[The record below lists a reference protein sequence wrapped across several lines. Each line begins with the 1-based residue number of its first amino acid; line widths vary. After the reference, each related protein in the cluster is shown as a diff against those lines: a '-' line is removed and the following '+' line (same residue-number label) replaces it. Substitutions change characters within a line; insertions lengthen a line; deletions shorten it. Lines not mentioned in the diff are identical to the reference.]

1 MKNYKK
7 LISLFT
13 PAEKK
18 KLFLL
23 LIMIIVM
30 ALLDMAGVASI
41 LPFIAV
47 LTNPSLIE
55 TNIYLNHLF
64 EFSKLFGV
72 ENNYDFFIFLGIL
85 VFILLV
91 FSNSV
96 KAFTIFWQSR
106 FGLMSEYS
114 ISKRLV
120 NSYLVQPFS
129 WFLNKHSADLG
140 KTILSEV
147 SQVVANG
154 INPLI
159 EVISKSIVSLTLI
172 TLLVVVDPELAFKVA
187 IFLSVI
193 YALIFFLLKN
203 FIKNVGKKRLLSN
216 KLRFEAIS
224 NAFGAIKEVKVG
236 GLETTYTNLFGRP
249 ARVYALA
256 HAFAQVVAQL
266 PRYFVEIFAFGGIL
280 LIMLYEIAFNS
291 VSFSNTLPILSLY
304 VFAGYRLLPN
314 LQMLYNSFIKLT
326 FVGPSLDK
334 LYFDLSSLQKN
345 IDDQNKDTLQLKN
358 QIVLRNINYSYPVS
372 SKKNINDISLKIPA
386 KSIVGIVGTTGSGK
400 TTIVDIILGLL
411 VPQKGT
417 VEIDETSITKK
428 NLRSWQKTIGYVPQ
442 FIYLADDTIE
452 NNIAFG
458 VEPKDIDQN
467 SLDRASKIANLHN
480 FINEELPEKYNT
492 LVGERGLRLSG
503 GQRQRIGIARALYHN
518 PQLLIMD
525 EGTSA
530 LDNKTEE
537 LVMSSINKLGKEI
550 TVILIA
556 HRLSTI
562 KKCDKIFLLENG
574 KIEAEGTYQELVNI
588 NNHFK
593 AMSKND

>member
-1 MKNYKK
+1 
-7 LISLFT
+7 
-13 PAEKK
+13 
-18 KLFLL
+18 
-23 LIMIIVM
+23 MIIVM

-47 LTNPSLIE
+47 LTNPNLIE
-55 TNIYLNHLF
+55 TNVYLNHLF
-64 EFSKLFGV
+64 KFSKLFGV
-72 ENNYDFFIFLGIL
+72 ENNYDFFIFLGVL
-85 VFILLV
+85 VFVLLV
-91 FSNSV
+91 FSNLV

-172 TLLVVVDPELAFKVA
+172 TLLIVVDPELALKVA

-203 FIKNVGKKRLLSN
+203 FIKNVGKKRLSSN

-345 IDDQNKDTLQLKN
+345 IDDQNKDILQLKN

-372 SKKNINDISLKIPA
+372 SRKNINDISLKIPA

-417 VEIDETSITKK
+417 VEIDETTITKK
-428 NLRSWQKTIGYVPQ
+428 NLTSWQKTIGYVPQ

-467 SLDRASKIANLHN
+467 SLNRASKIANLHN
-480 FINEELPEKYNT
+480 FINDELPEKYNT

-574 KIEAEGTYQELVNI
+574 KIEAEGTYQELVNT

>member
-1 MKNYKK
+1 
-7 LISLFT
+7 
-13 PAEKK
+13 
-18 KLFLL
+18 
-23 LIMIIVM
+23 MIILM

-64 EFSKLFGV
+64 EFSKLL
-72 ENNYDFFIFLGIL
+72 ELKIIMIFIFLGIL

-172 TLLVVVDPELAFKVA
+172 TLLVVVDPELALKVA

-203 FIKNVGKKRLLSN
+203 FIKNVGKKRLSSN

-345 IDDQNKDTLQLKN
+345 IDDQNKDILQLKN
-358 QIVLRNINYSYPVS
+358 KIVLRNINYSYPVS

-417 VEIDETSITKK
+417 VEIDEISITKK
-428 NLRSWQKTIGYVPQ
+428 NLRSWQNTIGYVPQ

-467 SLDRASKIANLHN
+467 SLIRASKIANLHN
-480 FINEELPEKYNT
+480 FINDELPEKYNT

-537 LVMSSINKLGKEI
+537 LVMNSINKLGKEI

-574 KIEAEGTYQELVNI
+574 KIEAEGTYQELVNT

>member
-13 PAEKK
+13 TAEKK

-47 LTNPSLIE
+47 LTSPSLIE
-55 TNIYLNHLF
+55 TNLYLNKLF
-64 EFSKLFGV
+64 IFSNLFGV
-72 ENNYDFFIFLGIL
+72 ENNYDFFIFLGTL

-159 EVISKSIVSLTLI
+159 EVISKTIVSLTLI
-172 TLLVVVDPELAFKVA
+172 TLLIIVDPELAFKVA
-187 IFLSVI
+187 MFLSGI
-193 YALIFFLLKN
+193 YGAIFFLLKS
-203 FIKNVGKKRLLSN
+203 FINNLGKKRLSSN

-236 GLETTYTNLFGRP
+236 GLENTYTNLFGRP

-280 LIMLYEIAFNS
+280 IIMLYEIAFNS
-291 VSFSNTLPILSLY
+291 VSFNETLPILSLY

-334 LYFDLSSLQKN
+334 LYSDLSILQKHV
-345 IDDQNKDTLQLKN
+345 DDQNIDILKLKKNIILKD
-358 QIVLRNINYSYPVS
+358 IHFSYPVS
-372 SKKNINDISLKIPA
+372 PKKNIEGVSLTIQA
-386 KSIVGIVGTTGSGK
+386 RSIIGIVGTTGSGK

-417 VEIDETSITKK
+417 IEIDETTITDK
-428 NLRSWQKTIGYVPQ
+428 NLRSWQKSIGYVPQ

-467 SLDRASKIANLHN
+467 SLIRASKIANLHN
-480 FINEELPEKYNT
+480 FINNELPEKYNT

-530 LDNKTEE
+530 LDNRTEE
-537 LVMSSINKLGKEI
+537 LVMTSINKLGKEI

-562 KKCDKIFLLENG
+562 KKCGKIFLLENG
-574 KIEAEGTYQELVNI
+574 KLEGEGTYQELVN
-588 NNHFK
+588 NNRHFRL
-593 AMSKND
+593 MSKND

>member
-1 MKNYKK
+1 MENYKK

-23 LIMIIVM
+23 LIMIILM

-172 TLLVVVDPELAFKVA
+172 TLLVVVDPELALKVA

-203 FIKNVGKKRLLSN
+203 FIKNVGKKRLSSN

-345 IDDQNKDTLQLKN
+345 IDDQNKDILQLKN
-358 QIVLRNINYSYPVS
+358 KIVLRNINYSYPVS

-417 VEIDETSITKK
+417 VEIDEISITKK
-428 NLRSWQKTIGYVPQ
+428 NLRSWQNTIGYVPQ

-467 SLDRASKIANLHN
+467 SLIRASKIANLHN
-480 FINEELPEKYNT
+480 FINDELPEKYNT

-537 LVMSSINKLGKEI
+537 LVMNSINKLGKEI

-574 KIEAEGTYQELVNI
+574 KIEAEGTYQELVNT

>member
-1 MKNYKK
+1 MENYKK

-23 LIMIIVM
+23 LIMIILM

-120 NSYLVQPFS
+120 NSYLVQHFS

-172 TLLVVVDPELAFKVA
+172 TLLVVVDPELALKVA

-203 FIKNVGKKRLLSN
+203 FIKNVGKKRLSSN

-345 IDDQNKDTLQLKN
+345 IDDQNKDILQLKN
-358 QIVLRNINYSYPVS
+358 KIVLRNINYSYPVS

-417 VEIDETSITKK
+417 VEIDEISITKK
-428 NLRSWQKTIGYVPQ
+428 NLRSWQNTIGYVPQ

-467 SLDRASKIANLHN
+467 SLIRASKIANLHN
-480 FINEELPEKYNT
+480 FINDELPEKYNT

-537 LVMSSINKLGKEI
+537 LVMNSINKLGKEI

-574 KIEAEGTYQELVNI
+574 KIEAEGTYQELVNT